1 MCVCGA
7 TGMMMHGVQGPELFS
22 LSCFVAFIAISAW
35 QMSFTL
41 VGRVVRSLSAVSRFE
56 SIA

>member
-1 MCVCGA
+1 MHVCVWGDRHDDA
-7 TGMMMHGVQGPELFS
+7 WRAVQFS

-35 QMSFTL
+35 QMSFKL